1 MAVEYKI
8 GGLNIIAINEI
19 TPPALSKLSEAMRLA
34 RAAVHEAAEKVV
46 IALHV
51 VRDAQ
56 DSGFDAGESVQML
69 HPDFYRHMVVH
80 FRLSSTPQVFEALEG
95 LSLKLQRLIAGM
107 RSPSLRLAEFGY
119 HWMRPSGPGVVAYV
133 TKPLSHVLFGGPSTN
148 GCLNTN
154 PAGYHNSNDINL
166 RFDKIVSTRM
176 EDLVDTLI
184 HECTHKYL
192 GTDDLC
198 VSGLPF
204 KAVAEYEAQYQAL
217 GVAAPLGPLQAL
229 SPVQAINDAY
239 VMTNYILQMPDVD
252 LWAAAADMAS
262 LIRSANQSIGGQES
276 NLRVFKS
283 IGNEDL

>member
-34 RAAVHEAAEKVV
+34 RAAVHEAVERAV

-51 VRDAQ
+51 VREAQ
-56 DSGFDAGESVQML
+56 HSGFDDEESVQML
-69 HPDFYRHMVVH
+69 HPDFYRHLVVH
-80 FRLSSTPQVFEALEG
+80 FRLSSVPQVFEALEA
-95 LSLKLQRLIAGM
+95 LNLKLQQLLAGM
-107 RSPSLRLAEFGY
+107 RSPGLRLAEFGY
-119 HWMRPSGPGVVAYV
+119 HWLKPPGPGVVAYV
-133 TKPLSHVLFGGPSTN
+133 TKPLSHILFGGPSTN

-154 PAGYHNSNDINL
+154 PAGYHNSSDVNL
-166 RFDKIVSTRM
+166 RFNKVMSTRM

-198 VSGLPF
+198 KGLPF
-204 KAVAEYEAQYQAL
+204 KSVIEYEEQFRAA
-217 GVAAPLGPLQAL
+217 GIVAPLGPLQSL
-229 SPVQAINDAY
+229 SSVHAINDAY
-239 VMTNYILQMPDVD
+239 VMTNYILHMPDVD
-252 LWAAAADMAS
+252 LRVAAADMAN
-262 LIRSANQSIGGQES
+262 LIRSVNQSIGGQES